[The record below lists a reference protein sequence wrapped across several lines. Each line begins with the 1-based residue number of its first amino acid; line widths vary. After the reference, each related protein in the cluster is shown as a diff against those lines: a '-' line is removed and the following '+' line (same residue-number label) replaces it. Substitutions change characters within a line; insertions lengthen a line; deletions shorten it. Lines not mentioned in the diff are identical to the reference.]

1 MKHRYEVRYAGIE
14 FATKTIRVDEN
25 YSVKLTI
32 WDTAGQESFKSI
44 VKNFYRNSHAVM
56 LVFNIAE

>member
-1 MKHRYEVRYAGIE
+1 MRCAGIE